1 MITGG
6 YSETGEL
13 DLRLAQ
19 QLVLKHISELEA
31 LVRSVKK
38 GSSGLAYDPRQSGVD
53 RLPHINIYPGC
64 SGPGMYP
71 LPIFVALAALVTGL
85 QVGRQGAHMR
95 GERPAQ

>member
-38 GSSGLAYDPRQSGVD
+38 GGSSGLAYDPRQSGVD
-53 RLPHINIYPGC
+53 RLPHINIHPGC

-71 LPIFVALAALVTGL
+71 LPIFVALAALVTCL
-85 QVGRQGAHMR
+85 QVGGWHMR
-95 GERPAQ
+95 VERPAQ